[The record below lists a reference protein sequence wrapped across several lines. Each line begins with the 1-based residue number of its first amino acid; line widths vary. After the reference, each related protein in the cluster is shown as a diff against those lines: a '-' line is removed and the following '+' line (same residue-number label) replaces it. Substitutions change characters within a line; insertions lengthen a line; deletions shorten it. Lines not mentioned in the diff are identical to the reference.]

1 MWILLGNCCLFF
13 PCLVF
18 PAAGQTMETTVWFW
32 FNVSVCMCTH
42 VCNPN
47 CFFLQSPFHFFI
59 LKAARAI
66 RRENWVVIKVRVFSS
81 QYCRVLII
89 SKASTGQYS
98 QTQDRW
104 GSYCGPLF
112 PWFPEGCQAY

>member
-1 MWILLGNCCLFF
+1 
-13 PCLVF
+13 
-18 PAAGQTMETTVWFW
+18 METTVWFW
-32 FNVSVCMCTH
+32 FNVFVCMRTCM
-42 VCNPN
+42 CNLN

-66 RRENWVVIKVRVFSS
+66 RRENWVVIKVRMFSS